1 MCVLGVPYYCIK
13 VMSVFD
19 RFISFSSYEEFCEE
33 FEKVNTRSDSLT
45 EFVLTFDRLW
55 STTGSFNDMLDYLCG
70 FYPNL
75 RILVININYFY
86 CEGIDIV
93 HIHHIPEG
101 LEELWL
107 IGNQQM
113 TYDFTYTQ
121 TNDLKLLVT
130 EILGLGGLPDV
141 CIPKDHSY
149 DYLDLLDT
157 SNKSESKGCPAHIIE
172 KIRKYDYGYFSFSED
187 IAKLTFHPKCSNAV

>member
-1 MCVLGVPYYCIK
+1 
-13 VMSVFD
+13 MSVFN
-19 RFISFSSYEEFCEE
+19 RFKCFTSYENFCDE
-33 FEKVNTRSDSLT
+33 FEKVNTYSDSLT
-45 EFVLTFDRLW
+45 EFILTFDRLW

-75 RILVININYFY
+75 KILVVNINYFS

-130 EILGLGGLPDV
+130 EISGKCGLPDV

-157 SNKSESKGCPAHIIE
+157 SNKSESNRCPAHIIE
-172 KIRKYDYGYFSFSED
+172 KIGKYEYGYFDFD
-187 IAKLTFHPKCSNAV
+187 VDVIAKLTFHPKECSCLPP